1 VALTK
6 RGWNNVLIFSCMGM
20 ILIFNLMGGK
30 LIENAEGDITSVLPE
45 QSMIL
50 TLENPDF
57 SIERLGTNW
66 RVTPSERLST
76 EAAQAIINKWLA
88 MQGGITLLP
97 GSDEQ
102 GYRVMV
108 WLAGDELPR
117 RYWVQPKSGLIT
129 DIIKQKTWRVSPE
142 LLAELE

>member
-20 ILIFNLMGGK
+20 IIIFNLMGGK

-50 TLENPDF
+50 TLDNPDF

-66 RVTPSERLST
+66 RVTPSDRLSID
-76 EAAQAIINKWLA
+76 AAQAIINKWLA
-88 MQGGITLLP
+88 MQGEMTFLP

-102 GYRVMV
+102 GYRVAIWV
-108 WLAGDELPR
+108 AGDELPR

-129 DIIKQKTWRVSPE
+129 DIIRQKTWRVSPV